1 MPRDFE
7 IIPAIDLIDGKC
19 VRLSQGDFAEKT
31 IYSESPVDVAKR
43 FEDAGLTRV
52 HMVDLD
58 GARAGHI
65 CNLSVLESVATSTA
79 LVVDFS
85 GGIKTESDVESVL
98 SAGAAM
104 VAVGSMAAKE
114 PARIAGWIDRFGSET
129 IIVGADVR
137 EGFVAVNGWETKTE
151 LELIP
156 FLREMTSRG
165 VRKVFVTD
173 VSKDGLL
180 SGPALPLYVE
190 LLAEF
195 DGLDLIASGGVSKM
209 EDLRLLKDAGCSGA
223 IVGKALYEGH
233 IDLNDLVAEFG
244 G

>member
-58 GARAGHI
+58 GARAGRI

-114 PARIAGWIDRFGSET
+114 PARIAGWIE
-129 IIVGADVR
+129 VR
-137 EGFVAVNGWETKTE
+137 Q
-151 LELIP
+151 
-156 FLREMTSRG
+156 
-165 VRKVFVTD
+165 
-173 VSKDGLL
+173 
-180 SGPALPLYVE
+180 
-190 LLAEF
+190 
-195 DGLDLIASGGVSKM
+195 
-209 EDLRLLKDAGCSGA
+209 
-223 IVGKALYEGH
+223 
-233 IDLNDLVAEFG
+233 
-244 G
+244 